1 MSAYEYEKLS
11 SDEEPS
17 ARSIVPVGSSVGAYD
32 GKTDGADVVGR
43 ADVGRYVGADVG
55 TDVGTGVG
63 TGVGR
68 YVGKDVGARLGGVD
82 GSGLGGVVGVCVGA
96 GVGANV
102 STVTDVAA
110 ALAIESA
117 RCGAASAVVAAASA
131 SGPAAT
137 GESAST
143 APPGAAASARR
154 RLPDAADWM
163 FVVSA
168 PLEIASTSTL
178 ATCDCTDS
186 LEPSPYALAITASG
200 IVSSEV
206 TETAAPS
213 SPLASAQS
221 ASPKVALRTVASIA
235 RS

>member
-1 MSAYEYEKLS
+1 M
-11 SDEEPS
+11 
-17 ARSIVPVGSSVGAYD
+17 GSSVGAYD

-43 ADVGRYVGADVG
+43 ADVGRYVGAGVG

-117 RCGAASAVVAAASA
+117 RRGLGRRCGGVGERSRGHGRVSLDGATWRGGVGEAAA
-131 SGPAAT
+131 
-137 GESAST
+137 
-143 APPGAAASARR
+143 ARR
-154 RLPDAADWM
+154 SGLDVCGER
-163 FVVSA
+163 
-168 PLEIASTSTL
+168 
-178 ATCDCTDS
+178 
-186 LEPSPYALAITASG
+186 TA
-200 IVSSEV
+200 
-206 TETAAPS
+206 
-213 SPLASAQS
+213 
-221 ASPKVALRTVASIA
+221 
-235 RS
+235 